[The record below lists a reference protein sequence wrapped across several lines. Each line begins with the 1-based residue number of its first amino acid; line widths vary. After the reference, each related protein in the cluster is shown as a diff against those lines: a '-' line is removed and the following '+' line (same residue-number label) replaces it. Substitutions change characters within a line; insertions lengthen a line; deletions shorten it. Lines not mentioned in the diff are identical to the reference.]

1 MVFLDR
7 PLLDIRPDYDRL
19 EHGQNDDFTLTG
31 IAPGAATPWK
41 STTKTRRKL
50 KLKFLLDNKTQ
61 WKQFRDFFAV
71 AKGGQ
76 RGFWVPIWITD
87 YESFEQNQGGA
98 VIKIRD
104 IDLSS
109 VFTADEQYAFLTL
122 IDRTKLEAYEIA
134 NITILGGGDEQLNL
148 AGTIAGTFATE
159 ETLCCGLM
167 FARIDG
173 ALKYKFITDSVVRC
187 DLEFVELPREY
198 VTEHTGATPIYLYEF
213 TRSGL
218 VWRMTNWPEPL
229 VLGSECWSPD
239 NIRHGSIRSGV
250 DFLAEDLQIEAATE
264 DSRHPLRYY
273 LNRNA
278 FEVTELQIFET
289 DLSTLTFD
297 PTKPLY
303 KGRVG
308 NVEFEDEGEIRAM
321 CSSLL
326 RVAEQQL
333 PRMQMQRPCNHRLYD
348 LNCGVSPGLFE
359 ITGTLTAV
367 TDEYVEATAFAT
379 EATARGD
386 AQWFA
391 LGKVTVGSEKRMVVG
406 QSTNKLYIDEPFS
419 SAVAAGQSAVALP
432 GCNKRVSHCVGRFNN
447 IVQSLQFTY
456 MPNSNPQV
464 EAILNPKPQGGK
476 K

>member
-7 PLLDIRPDYDRL
+7 PLLDIRPDYARI

-41 STTKTRRKL
+41 ATTNTKRKV
-50 KLKFLLDNKTQ
+50 KLPFLLGSKAE
-61 WKQFRDFFAV
+61 WRAFRDFFAV

-87 YESFEQNQGGA
+87 YETFEQNQGSA

-109 VFTADEQYAFLTL
+109 VFVADEQFAFLAL
-122 IDRTKLEAYEIA
+122 IDRTKIEAYEIA
-134 NITILGGGDEQLNL
+134 NITIIGGGDEQLNL
-148 AGTIAGTFATE
+148 SGTIAGQFVTA
-159 ETLCCGLM
+159 ETLACGLM

-173 ALKYKFITDSVVRC
+173 TLKYKFISDSVVRV
-187 DLEFVELPREY
+187 DVEFIELPREY
-198 VTEHTGATPIYLYEF
+198 VTEHTGGTPIYLYEF
-213 TRSGL
+213 TRGL
-218 VWRMTNWPEPL
+218 LKWRMTNWPEPL
-229 VLGSECWSPD
+229 VLDSDCWSPD
-239 NIRHGSIRSGV
+239 NIQHGSIRSGV
-250 DFLAEDLQIEAATE
+250 DFLPEDLTLEVATD
-264 DSRHPLRYY
+264 DSTHPLRYY
-273 LNRNA
+273 RNRNA
-278 FEVTELQIFET
+278 FEVTSLEIFET
-289 DLSTLTFD
+289 SAETLTFD
-297 PTKPLY
+297 RTKPLY

-308 NVEFEDEGEIRAM
+308 PVDFEDEGKIRAT

-326 RVAEQQL
+326 RVGEQQL
-333 PRMQMQRPCNHRLYD
+333 PRMQMQRPCNHRLFD
-348 LNCGVSPGLFE
+348 EHCGVSSGLFV

-379 EATARGD
+379 EATTRGD

-391 LGKVTVGSEKRMVVG
+391 LGKVTVGAETRMIVG
-406 QSTNKLYIDEPFS
+406 QSTNKLYIDEPFNLA
-419 SAVAAGQSAVALP
+419 AVGQQATALP

-447 IVQSLQFTY
+447 IVRSMQFTY

>member
-7 PLLDIRPDYDRL
+7 ALLDIRPDYARI

-41 STTKTRRKL
+41 TTTKVKRKL
-50 KLKFLLDNKTQ
+50 KLPFLLDSKTQ
-61 WKQFRDFFAV
+61 WRQFRDFFAA

-87 YESFEQNQGGA
+87 YETFEQNQGGA

-109 VFTADEQYAFLTL
+109 VFTADEQFAFLAL
-122 IDRTKLEAYEIA
+122 IDRVKLEAYEVA
-134 NITILGGGDEQLNL
+134 NISILGGGDEQLNL
-148 AGTIAGTFATE
+148 AGVIAGEFVTS

-173 ALKYKFITDSVVRC
+173 TLKYKFITDSVVRV
-187 DLEFVELPREY
+187 DVEFIELPREY

-213 TRSGL
+213 TRGQL
-218 VWRMTNWPEPL
+218 VWRMTNWPEPV
-229 VLGSECWSPD
+229 VLASECWSPD

-250 DFLAEDLQIEAATE
+250 DFLPEDLQLEAATE

-278 FEVTELQIFET
+278 FEVTTLRIFET
-289 DLSTLTFD
+289 DAVTMTVDL
-297 PTKPLY
+297 TKPLY
-303 KGRVG
+303 KGQVG
-308 NVEFEDEGEIRAM
+308 KVQFEDEGVIQAT

-348 LNCGVSPGLFE
+348 LNCGVSPGLFV
-359 ITGTLTAV
+359 INGVLTTV

-379 EATARGD
+379 EATARSD

-391 LGKVTVGSEKRMVVG
+391 LGKVTVGAETRMVVG
-406 QSTNKLYIDEPFS
+406 QNTGKLYIDEPFS
-419 SAVAAGQSAVALP
+419 PNVTTGKTASALP

-447 IVQSLQFTY
+447 IAASMQFTY